1 MVADTSPQMVV
12 VAAAMSVVAVAVVAA
27 AAVFLTVAAPVA
39 VAVVAVAAELQ
50 MCLVDGHVCSPCG
63 YASCADVC
71 PPCGCVGSS
80 SSARLRCRCRC
91 HLPSGVPTRAASAR
105 SSDLQRSRHLRPCG
119 ATLRRCRR
127 ASVCSVIVIGGHSRG
142 KGRKANT
149 DRRNDPSRHVFT
161 VIHSHSSQF
170 APSSFPPVARKVRR
184 GRARAPGRRTVL
196 PARTRPRLMHSG
208 SSIALAC
215 TPLRPRQP
223 APRGYLMK
231 KGGRSDDADDQPRPM
246 HIKQLSCEGWKVYR
260 NRFVIELSPYH
271 NVIGVRRHPTAQPRG
286 CPLITCSHSL
296 YGHAPPQWE
305 RTAPERATSSRASS
319 SCSSTS
325 HRI

>member
-1 MVADTSPQMVV
+1 MGAFPCLSRCCIHVKSCDVSTSR
-12 VAAAMSVVAVAVVAA
+12 AVGETRRSLR
-27 AAVFLTVAAPVA
+27 FL
-39 VAVVAVAAELQ
+39 Q
-50 MCLVDGHVCSPCG
+50 
-63 YASCADVC
+63 
-71 PPCGCVGSS
+71 PPCLLLSRFIQISQIESRNDTLSKCSRRVFTLVSQ
-80 SSARLRCRCRC
+80 LRAHIL
-91 HLPSGVPTRAASAR
+91 HLRRAA
-105 SSDLQRSRHLRPCG
+105 
-119 ATLRRCRR
+119 
-127 ASVCSVIVIGGHSRG
+127 
-142 KGRKANT
+142 KGT
-149 DRRNDPSRHVFT
+149 
-161 VIHSHSSQF
+161 
-170 APSSFPPVARKVRR
+170 
-184 GRARAPGRRTVL
+184 ARAPGRRTVVL
-196 PARTRPRLMHSG
+196 ARTRPRLMHSG

-215 TPLRPRQP
+215 TPLRPRQS

-246 HIKQLSCEGWKVYR
+246 HIKQFSCEGWKVYR

-296 YGHAPPQWE
+296 SGLAPPQWE

>member
-1 MVADTSPQMVV
+1 M
-12 VAAAMSVVAVAVVAA
+12 
-27 AAVFLTVAAPVA
+27 
-39 VAVVAVAAELQ
+39 E
-50 MCLVDGHVCSPCG
+50 
-63 YASCADVC
+63 
-71 PPCGCVGSS
+71 
-80 SSARLRCRCRC
+80 
-91 HLPSGVPTRAASAR
+91 
-105 SSDLQRSRHLRPCG
+105 
-119 ATLRRCRR
+119 
-127 ASVCSVIVIGGHSRG
+127 G
-142 KGRKANT
+142 KQT
-149 DRRNDPSRHVFT
+149 QIESRNDPSRNVFT

-170 APSSFPPVARKVRR
+170 APCSSLPSRARY
-184 GRARAPGRRTVL
+184 GEGARARAPGRRTVL
-196 PARTRPRLMHSG
+196 LARTRPRLMHSG

-286 CPLITCSHSL
+286 FPLIACSHSL
-296 YGHAPPQWE
+296 SGLAPPQWE